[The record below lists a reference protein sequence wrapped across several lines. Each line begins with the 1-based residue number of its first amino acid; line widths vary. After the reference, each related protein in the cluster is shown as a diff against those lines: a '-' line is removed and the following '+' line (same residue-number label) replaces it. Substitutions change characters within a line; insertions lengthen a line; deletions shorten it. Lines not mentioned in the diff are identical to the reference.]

1 MRGVAMSLSWE
12 QTAAVLVDGVS
23 GWAGVWSLVFAARG
37 ALVELAAVPGC
48 DDDLALTYTVLD
60 LGYVLDEIEHV
71 DQSAPGVAV
80 SLGPVPRDGLVAA
93 ARVVD
98 DLLMAAAREVH
109 HLAAAED
116 RRARDVLAASRVL
129 GALAVARARIAGGA

>member
-1 MRGVAMSLSWE
+1 MSVTWE
-12 QTAAVLVDGVS
+12 RTVGVLVDGVS

-60 LGYVLDEIEHV
+60 LGYVLDDIEHV

-98 DLLMAAAREVH
+98 DLLMAAERQLH
-109 HLAAAED
+109 DLAASDD

-129 GALAVARARIAGGA
+129 AGLAVARARIAGGAR